1 MLTFLNVVEF
11 FILVALGLVVLGIQV
26 WALIDCVRTSS
37 SDFERVYKRT
47 KGFWLALTGGA
58 VFFGFLYI
66 IGPLMTLSVPS
77 IGMGLILSLAGATAA
92 GVYLADVR
100 PALVEVRGRGRGQ
113 QNRGSSW

>member
-1 MLTFLNVVEF
+1 MLTLLNFVEF
-11 FILVALGLVVLGIQV
+11 FVLVALGLVALGIQV
-26 WALIDCVRTSS
+26 WALIDCLRTSA

-47 KGFWLALTGGA
+47 KTFWMALTGGA

-66 IGPLMTLSVPS
+66 IGPLMTLTVPS
-77 IGMGLILSLAGATAA
+77 IGMGLILSLAGVTAA

-100 PALVEVRGRGRGQ
+100 PVLVEVRGRGKGQ